1 MLLRY
6 WTVNHENC
14 HIDKELKKK
23 KKKKKKKC
31 STRYKTQ

>member
-14 HIDKELKKK
+14 HIDKELRKKK
-23 KKKKKKKC
+23 KVQQDIKLNN
-31 STRYKTQ
+31 

>member
-14 HIDKELKKK
+14 HIDKKLKKNVHQDIK
-23 KKKKKKKC
+23 LNN
-31 STRYKTQ
+31 

>member
-14 HIDKELKKK
+14 HIDKELKKNVQQDIK
-23 KKKKKKKC
+23 LNN
-31 STRYKTQ
+31 